1 MMTLGANLAAVAS
14 FINTRYTDTYEY
26 ISPKKLDLS
35 GKSVFIT
42 GASKGVGRET
52 ALSYAKAGAS
62 GIIIGARSDLSSLV
76 TEIKEA
82 AKKAGRKTEP
92 TVLSLKLDVT
102 SEDSVKAAAD
112 AVSATFGGKLDILI
126 SNAGYLDGW
135 APIAEANT
143 YHWWQTY
150 EVNVKGVFLCSKY
163 FIPLLLASET
173 KTNIFISSMGAVA
186 VYPTASAYQTSKF
199 AICRIA
205 EHIVAEYADQG
216 LVCYSLHPGGVK
228 TELATHMPKDVHDQV
243 LIDEPALPADTLA
256 WLGAERR
263 PWLNGRFISVKWDM
277 KELEAKKDEIVKGD
291 LLKFRLTISA

>member
-1 MMTLGANLAAVAS
+1 MATPAANVEAAAS
-14 FINTRYTDTYEY
+14 FTNTTYHDTYEY
-26 ISPKKLDLS
+26 IAPKHLNLS

-42 GASKGVGRET
+42 GASKGVGKET
-52 ALSYAKAGAS
+52 ALSYARAGAS

-112 AVSATFGGKLDILI
+112 AVSAKFGGKLDILI
-126 SNAGYLDGW
+126 NNAGYLDNW
-135 APIAEANT
+135 VPIVEAST

-163 FIPLLLASET
+163 FVPLLLASET
-173 KTNIFISSMGAVA
+173 KTNILVTSMGALA
-186 VYPTASAYQTSKF
+186 VYPAASAYQSSKF
-199 AICRIA
+199 AVSRLA
-205 EHIVAEYADQG
+205 EFLSVEYADQG
-216 LVCYSLHPGGVK
+216 LVCYSAHPGGIK
-228 TELATHMPKDVHDQV
+228 TELATNMPKDVQDSV
-243 LIDEPALPADTLA
+243 LTDESALPADTLA

-263 PWLNGRFISVKWDM
+263 PWMNGRFINVKWDM

-291 LLKFRLTISA
+291 LLKFRLTTSV

>member
-1 MMTLGANLAAVAS
+1 MTTSAANTAAVS
-14 FINTRYTDTYEY
+14 TFISTTYTDTYEY

-62 GIIIGARSDLSSLV
+62 GIIVGARSDLSSLV

-82 AKKAGRKTEP
+82 AKTAGRKTEP

-112 AVSATFGGKLDILI
+112 AISTKFGGKLDILI
-126 SNAGYLDGW
+126 NNAGYLDDW
-135 APIAEANT
+135 APIAEAST

-163 FIPLLLASET
+163 FIPLLLASEI
-173 KTNIFISSMGAVA
+173 KTNILTSSVGAIA
-186 VYPTASAYQTSKF
+186 VYPSASAYQSSKF
-199 AICRIA
+199 AVSRLA
-205 EHIVAEYADQG
+205 EYVAAEYADQG
-216 LVCYSLHPGGVK
+216 LVCYSLHPGGIK
-228 TELATHMPKDVHDQV
+228 TELATNMPKEVQDKV
-243 LIDEPALPADTLA
+243 LTDEVALPADTLA

-263 PWLNGRFISVKWDM
+263 PWMNGRFINVKWDM
-277 KELEAKKDEIVKGD
+277 KELEARKDEIVEKD
-291 LLKFRLTISA
+291 LLTFRLTTSA

>member
-1 MMTLGANLAAVAS
+1 MATPAANAAAVAS
-14 FINTRYTDTYEY
+14 FINTNHADTYEY
-26 ISPKKLDLS
+26 IAPKKLDLS

-92 TVLSLKLDVT
+92 TVLTLKLDVA

-112 AVSATFGGKLDILI
+112 AVSAKFGGKLDILI
-126 SNAGYLDGW
+126 NNAGYLEDW
-135 APIAEANT
+135 APIAEAST
-143 YHWWQTY
+143 YHWWYTY

-173 KTNIFISSMGAVA
+173 KTNILTSSVGAIA
-186 VYPTASAYQTSKF
+186 VLPTASAYQSTKLAVSRL
-199 AICRIA
+199 AEYIA
-205 EHIVAEYADQG
+205 AEYADQG
-216 LVCYSLHPGGVK
+216 LVCYSIHPGGIK
-228 TELATHMPKDVHDQV
+228 TDLAINMPQDLQDRFLTDEL
-243 LIDEPALPADTLA
+243 ALPADTLA

-263 PWLNGRFISVKWDM
+263 PWMNGRFINAKWDM
-277 KELEAKKDEIVKGD
+277 KELEAKKDEIVEGD
-291 LLKFRLTISA
+291 LLKFRLTTSA